1 MSTVGHRARG
11 ACVGIALG
19 LVALIG
25 CGENI
30 VGEPPASF
38 YAPRDAGDVD
48 PDRDGGV
55 STYPAGPYG
64 GSAGDIVEN
73 AQFAGYLTDRPVDS
87 IRGNEYL
94 EVVTFEDL
102 RDIDGYDYLL
112 FNVAADWCAE
122 CKLEAREFPN
132 QYAEWAPRGGLL
144 VSVVI
149 EDTNARPATK
159 VVLDNWLRSQRPTY
173 TTLHD
178 PSAFVNR
185 VLVPPTLPLNVVI
198 DLETMEILRTQV
210 GTDPAVFEFFESLL
224 ER

>member
-1 MSTVGHRARG
+1 MNRSLRG
-11 ACVGIALG
+11 ALILAGAAW
-19 LVALIG
+19 LVG
-25 CGENI
+25 CGDNV
-30 VGEPPASF
+30 VGEPPAWY
-38 YAPRDAGDVD
+38 YAPRDAGQID
-48 PDRDGGV
+48 PDRDGGTP
-55 STYPAGPYG
+55 TYPVGPYG
-64 GSAGDIVEN
+64 GEAGDVIEN
-73 AQFAGYLTDRPVDS
+73 AAFAGYVTEMPVDS
-87 IRGNEYL
+87 IRGNEYI
-94 EVVTFEDL
+94 ESVTFEDL
-102 RDIDGYDYLL
+102 RDIEGYDYLL

-159 VVLDNWLRSQRPTY
+159 QVLDNWLRSQRPTY

-178 PSAFVNR
+178 PSAYVNR

-198 DLETMEILRTQV
+198 DLETMTILRTQV
-210 GTDPAVFEFFESLL
+210 GTDPAVFDYFESLL